1 MALVTEPADPSGAAG
16 SGGGELTGSDAK
28 QPGRLREF
36 LAGHTGQG
44 VAVIN
49 YLGRVGARIVVIA
62 DDGAFGDAL
71 ASSVEAAAE
80 ICSQAGVPVADGWN
94 RELSGK
100 LSPTPED
107 RQRMAGTG
115 R

>member
-1 MALVTEPADPSGAAG
+1 MSNTAADGVPA
-16 SGGGELTGSDAK
+16 LTGSDAA
-28 QPGRLREF
+28 QVGRLRDF
-36 LAGHTGQG
+36 LAGHDGKG

-62 DDGAFGDAL
+62 DDGAFGDAV
-71 ASSVEAAAE
+71 ASSVTAATE
-80 ICSQAGVPVADGWN
+80 ICSQAGVRVADGWN
-94 RELSGK
+94 RELSAK
-100 LSPTPED
+100 ITPSPED